1 MNSKINGTD
10 KRGFLFYEMNL
21 TVKKW
26 IPMKICKT
34 TGVRTDL
41 SFKVYLSMVKS
52 WDRLFKEL
60 GYDQLLWTKH
70 P

>member
-1 MNSKINGTD
+1 
-10 KRGFLFYEMNL
+10 
-21 TVKKW
+21 
-26 IPMKICKT
+26 MKICKT

-60 GYDQLLWTKH
+60 GYDQLL
-70 P
+70 